1 MRDMIDGFIA
11 SLIADG
17 KSKCTVS
24 AYTSDLKAFAEF
36 FKDKQ
41 VQEIK
46 PIDLRRWANNLEDA
60 GLSASSRA
68 RKISCVKSFFS
79 YLQEMEYIDRN
90 HAASLKTPKQPKKQ
104 PKVISAMDA
113 RRLLDGIMDNGRNK
127 TWFLDYTIIAT
138 FLFTG
143 IRREEL
149 TNITLDDVDMENS
162 TILIHGK
169 GDKERKVF
177 INENL
182 RPVLAE
188 YMMCHRNKIKT
199 SADSEYLFP
208 SSKSEKMCVR
218 SVNNI
223 VDKAMEYADIKEKR
237 LGAHAFRKWFA
248 TTAFSGTGDIATV
261 SKLLGHSSPTVT
273 MRYVNIG
280 EDTMRRAAASVGF

>member
-1 MRDMIDGFIA
+1 MRDMIDSFIE
-11 SLIADG
+11 SMIADG

-24 AYTSDLKAFAEF
+24 AYTSDLKEFAEYNQ
-36 FKDKQ
+36 KP

-46 PIDLRRWANNLEDA
+46 PIDLRQWMNHLEDA

-79 YLQEMEYIDRN
+79 YLCEMEYIESDP
-90 HAASLKTPKQPKKQ
+90 AAKLKTPKQPKKQ
-104 PKVISAMDA
+104 PKVISSMDA
-113 RRLLDGIMDNGRNK
+113 RRLLDGIMDTGSNK
-127 TWFLDYTIIAT
+127 LWFRDYAIIAT

-149 TNITLDDVDMENS
+149 TNITLDDVDMES
-162 TILIHGK
+162 GTILIHGK

-182 RPVLAE
+182 RPVLSE
-188 YMMCHRNKIKT
+188 YMLSYRNKIKT
-199 SADSEYLFP
+199 FADSKYLFP
-208 SSKSEKMCVR
+208 SSKSEKMSVR
-218 SVNNI
+218 AVSDI
-223 VDKAMEYADIKEKR
+223 VDKAMENAGIKEKR
-237 LGAHAFRKWFA
+237 VGAHILRKWFA

-273 MRYVNIG
+273 MRYVQIG